1 MDIENEKIREAAYW
15 RERYNILNATNAQL
29 TQQTYDEAERA
40 FELAKRDIQRD
51 IDAWLNRFADN
62 NGVSLVEA
70 RKLLNSNELKELKW
84 DVAEYIKRGRENAIS
99 GKWAK
104 ELENAS
110 ARLHISRL
118 EALKLRTQNHLETAF
133 AAENKTVENLVKNV
147 YKSDYYHTCFEL
159 QKGFGVGFDIS
170 GIDERQLDMI
180 IKKPWTVDRRTFSD
194 RIWERKDKMV
204 SALHQEMIRNC
215 IYGRSRK
222 EMTAALEQFVKKD
235 IKNAEYCAARVIKTE
250 TAYFTS
256 QSQRQALSD
265 LDCEMYEVYLPL
277 SPKSCEIC
285 REMNGKHFKLSEY
298 VVGSTA
304 PPFHPNCENGSVI
317 PYYEDGFFDNIK
329 SGEKIPEDI
338 TYPEWERKFVKD
350 NGLTNEGESGIISTI
365 EFQSATTIQEA
376 EEFARN
382 SLGIPKVSYK
392 GVDVTTANEWNKG
405 LTDAFNRFPEL
416 KKNFG
421 FVGECHER
429 NAQLKPEVVKF
440 YTDWYK
446 SHFPDEKIES
456 LQPLID
462 KKVKEQMKRLSVS
475 RNTMAQSFR
484 GSKDRYNSFIGVTV
498 NRDFGKDSK
507 SFLDAV
513 AEDVKSKFHPEHC
526 DTIRSILDH
535 EIGHQLDDLLDLRNN
550 VDVQKLFNDRTNQQI
565 TDDLSKY
572 AWDNT
577 NSNKYSEFI
586 AEAWAEYC
594 NSPEPRS
601 VAKQV
606 GEIIESEYKKKF
618 SNT

>member
-29 TQQTYDEAERA
+29 TRQTYDEAERA

-84 DVAEYIKRGRENAIS
+84 DIAEYIKRGRENAIS

-110 ARLHISRL
+110 VQLHISRL
-118 EALKLRTQNHLETAF
+118 EALKIRTQNHLETAF
-133 AAENKTVENLVKNV
+133 AAENKAVENLVKNV

-159 QKGFGVGFDIS
+159 QKGFDVDFDIS
-170 GIDERQLDMI
+170 VIDERQLDMI

-222 EMTAALEQFVKKD
+222 EMTVALEQFVKKD

-304 PPFHPNCENGSVI
+304 PPFHPNCENGSII
-317 PYYEDGFFDNIK
+317 PYYEDSFFDNIK
-329 SGEKIPEDI
+329 SGEKIPDDI
-338 TYPEWERKFVKD
+338 TYPEWEKKFVKD
-350 NGLTNEGESGIISTI
+350 NGLTKAGEGGTIKESHNRASIDMSQG
-365 EFQSATTIQEA
+365 
-376 EEFARN
+376 
-382 SLGIPKVSYK
+382 SLIKQRPHKKYTS
-392 GVDVTTANEWNKG
+392 DVTDEYIRAATPRIGGVVYDEGYKEGKHRDEIITANWLFNTFGGKIMLLTESEIRNQNTPDYLWNGK
-405 LTDAFNRFPEL
+405 FWEL
-416 KKNFG
+416 KATHSINGADKN
-421 FVGECHER
+421 
-429 NAQLKPEVVKF
+429 
-440 YTDWYK
+440 
-446 SHFPDEKIES
+446 
-456 LQPLID
+456 LQHAIKQIRDNP
-462 KKVKEQMKRLSVS
+462 
-475 RNTMAQSFR
+475 
-484 GSKDRYNSFIGVTV
+484 GGV
-498 NRDFGKDSK
+498 
-507 SFLDAV
+507 
-513 AEDVKSKFHPEHC
+513 
-526 DTIRSILDH
+526 ILDL
-535 EIGHQLDDLLDLRNN
+535 LDDLDIQTLEKQLIGRFLRSELDTL
-550 VDVQKLFNDRTNQQI
+550 DIMLLQKGAL
-565 TDDLSKY
+565 LK
-572 AWDNT
+572 
-577 NSNKYSEFI
+577 
-586 AEAWAEYC
+586 
-594 NSPEPRS
+594 
-601 VAKQV
+601 
-606 GEIIESEYKKKF
+606 IIRHKK
-618 SNT
+618 